1 MDTEKKLKTSSFGAC
16 SYVKMSPTERTAET
30 QVLNVVMT
38 FEEALKLNLAV
49 DECVR
54 NLNRY
59 NRAKSAGKNA
69 GLKLII
75 HLDKKRIR
83 VQEGETK

>member
-1 MDTEKKLKTSSFGAC
+1 MDTDTKFKADSFGAC
-16 SYVKMSPTERTAET
+16 SYVKISPAERTAET

-54 NLNRY
+54 KLNRY
-59 NRAKSAGKNA
+59 NRATSAGKSA

-75 HLDKKRIR
+75 HLDKQRIR
-83 VQEGETK
+83 IQEGETK